1 MPLPDPSLRD
11 LVVRHLNDFGT
22 DCEGSWAMIRLRWS
36 LNFQALPQLYAA
48 VDVKSALQPP
58 SAPPQTCAAPAKAA

>member
-36 LNFQALPQLYAA
+36 LNFQALPQIYAA
-48 VDVKSALQPP
+48 VGMKSVLHLRRPP
-58 SAPPQTCAAPAKAA
+58 DFPVRSAYGP